1 MFKKQS
7 NNRVNN
13 NLANKVDFLH
23 WGMFSG
29 VMLTLTLGFISSR
42 LLPFSDKYPTILIH
56 QILGSIVL
64 ILINILI
71 ARMLVKPEPEKRKF
85 TLPKVVQFV
94 QAVTLTFIAISGLS
108 MALIDTPVFSLYSW
122 VFSDSA
128 TSREVFSLL
137 FLIHATAI
145 KVFMSL
151 VTLHILGALK
161 HHFFDKGDKLK
172 VMLGK

>member
-1 MFKKQS
+1 MLKKPS
-7 NNRVNN
+7 NNRETN
-13 NLANKVDFLH
+13 NLTNKVDFLH
-23 WGMFSG
+23 WGMFGG

-42 LLPFSDKYPTILIH
+42 ILPFSDKYPAILIH

-71 ARMLVKPEPEKRKF
+71 ARMLVKPEQRKF

-108 MALIDTPVFSLYSW
+108 MALINTPLFSVYSW
-122 VFSDSA
+122 AFSDSA

-145 KVFMSL
+145 KVFISL
-151 VTLHILGALK
+151 VTLHILGAVK

>member
-1 MFKKQS
+1 MFKKRS
-7 NNRVNN
+7 NNRVKN
-13 NLANKVDFLH
+13 NLTNKVDFLH
-23 WGMFSG
+23 WGMFGG

-71 ARMLVKPEPEKRKF
+71 ARMLVKPEPDKRKL

-108 MALIDTPVFSLYSW
+108 MALIDTPVFSVYSW
-122 VFSDSA
+122 AFSDSA

>member
-1 MFKKQS
+1 MLKKLS
-7 NNRVNN
+7 NNREKN
-13 NLANKVDFLH
+13 NLTNKVDFLH
-23 WGMFSG
+23 WGMFGG
-29 VMLTLTLGFISSR
+29 VMLTLTLGIISSR
-42 LLPFSDKYPTILIH
+42 ILPFSDKYPTILIH

-64 ILINILI
+64 VLINILI
-71 ARMLVKPEPEKRKF
+71 ARMLVKPEQRKF

-108 MALIDTPVFSLYSW
+108 MALINTPLFSVYSW
-122 VFSDSA
+122 AFSDSA

-145 KVFMSL
+145 KVFISL
-151 VTLHILGALK
+151 VTLHILGAVK

>member
-1 MFKKQS
+1 MMLKKLS
-7 NNRVNN
+7 NNREKN
-13 NLANKVDFLH
+13 NLTNKVDFLH
-23 WGMFSG
+23 WGMFGG
-29 VMLTLTLGFISSR
+29 VMLTLTLGIISSR
-42 LLPFSDKYPTILIH
+42 ILPFSDKYPTILIH

-64 ILINILI
+64 VLINILI
-71 ARMLVKPEPEKRKF
+71 ARMLVKPEQRKF

-108 MALIDTPVFSLYSW
+108 MALINTPLFSVYSW
-122 VFSDSA
+122 AFSDSA

-145 KVFMSL
+145 KVFISL
-151 VTLHILGALK
+151 VTLHILGAVK